1 MTLKNRK
8 DILIIAGLFTAL
20 ILFIAFGPARQPQ
33 SNDPAEATTHSSA
46 PEGALALYS
55 WVRDLGYDGRRLE
68 YRSFALSE
76 DDAALVILTPSE
88 AVNRTQARAVLD
100 WVSNGGTL
108 ILALD
113 RNALFGPQNELLD
126 ELKFDTAVYT
136 GTQIIE
142 RAKSAQPALDQP
154 PVDQAPIQASRV
166 LVPRRDDYATL
177 LGAPDAVLVAGVK
190 HGSGYA
196 YVSAA
201 AFPFTNQGL
210 RDPENA
216 ALVLNMLRRVPIG
229 GRIQFD
235 EYHHGFF
242 TPPST
247 GKALFSS
254 PWGWGAAYAVLVIG
268 LYLVLSGRRFGQP
281 IPLKEEVARRSSSE
295 YIESM
300 ADLFQRGGKRA
311 YLLRH
316 YRAAFKRR
324 LARKDGVNPQ
334 LDDAEFIRELARARP
349 IDEAALAALLA
360 RLSAQSPSEAEL
372 VRAVADADEL
382 AEAIGQGQ

>member
-1 MTLKNRK
+1 LKNRK
-8 DILIIAGLFTAL
+8 DILIIVGLFAAL

-33 SNDPAEATTHSSA
+33 PSNPAEATTHSSA
-46 PEGALALYS
+46 PEGALALYT
-55 WVRDLGYDGRRLE
+55 WAREIGYDSQRLE
-68 YRSFALSE
+68 YRPFALNE
-76 DDAALVILTPSE
+76 GDAALLMLNPSE
-88 AVNRTQARAVLD
+88 AVNRTQARSILN
-100 WVSNGGTL
+100 WVASGGTL

-113 RNALFGPQNELLD
+113 RNALFSPPNELLD

-136 GTQIIE
+136 GTRLIE
-142 RAKSAQPALDQP
+142 RAGPSQPALDQP
-154 PVDQAPIQASRV
+154 PVGQAPIQAGRI
-166 LVPRRDDYATL
+166 LLPLRNDYAKL
-177 LGAPDAVLVAGVK
+177 LGVADAVLIAGVK

-196 YVSAA
+196 YISATT
-201 AFPFTNQGL
+201 FPFSNEGL

-216 ALVLNMLRRVPIG
+216 ALVLNMLRRVPAG

-247 GKALFSS
+247 GKVLFGN
-254 PWGWGAAYAVLVIG
+254 PWGWGAAYAVFVIG
-268 LYLVLSGRRFGQP
+268 MYLMLGGRRFGRP
-281 IPLKEEVARRSSSE
+281 IPLREEVARRSSAE

-311 YLLRH
+311 YILKH
-316 YRAAFKRR
+316 YRGALKRR

-334 LDDAEFIRELARARP
+334 LDDADFVRDLARARP
-349 IDEAALAALLA
+349 IDEQAVTALLQ
-360 RLSAQSPSEAEL
+360 RLRAENLSEAEL

-382 AEAIGQGQ
+382 ADTLARSR